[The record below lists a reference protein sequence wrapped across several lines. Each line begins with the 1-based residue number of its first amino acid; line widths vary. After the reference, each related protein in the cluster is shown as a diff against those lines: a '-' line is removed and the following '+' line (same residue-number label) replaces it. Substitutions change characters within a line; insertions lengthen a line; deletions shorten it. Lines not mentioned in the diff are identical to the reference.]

1 MRDIRIALS
10 NTVRMLDIQL
20 DIINHDIEML
30 DEITKIDNDRL
41 DIKAEKHYK
50 HIIRQ
55 QLIDAKKSLI
65 NSITIERRNERN
77 NKHC

>member
-1 MRDIRIALS
+1 MREISIALS

-30 DEITKIDNDRL
+30 NEILKIDNDRL

-50 HIIRQ
+50 HVIWRQ
-55 QLIDAKKSLI
+55 LSDAKKSLI
-65 NSITIERRNERN
+65 NSITNER
-77 NKHC
+77 KSEKE

>member
-20 DIINHDIEML
+20 DIINHDIELL
-30 DEITKIDNDRL
+30 DEIEKMDDSRL

-50 HIIRQ
+50 HIIKR
-55 QLIDAKKSLI
+55 QLIDAKKNFI
-65 NSITIERRNERN
+65 NSITIERRNER
-77 NKHC
+77 K

>member
-30 DEITKIDNDRL
+30 GEIDKIANDRL

-50 HIIRQ
+50 QVIRQ
-55 QLIDAKKSLI
+55 QLMESKKSLI
-65 NSITIERRNERN
+65 NSITLERRNERN
-77 NKHC
+77 

>member
-30 DEITKIDNDRL
+30 DEMLKIDNDRL

-50 HIIRQ
+50 QVIRR
-55 QLIDAKKSLI
+55 QLSDAKKSVI
-65 NSITIERRNERN
+65 NSITLERKAE
-77 NKHC
+77 KE

>member
-30 DEITKIDNDRL
+30 EEIAKIDNDRL

-50 HIIRQ
+50 HVIRQ
-55 QLIDAKKSLI
+55 QLIDSKKV
-65 NSITIERRNERN
+65 
-77 NKHC
+77 

>member
-1 MRDIRIALS
+1 MREIRIALS

-30 DEITKIDNDRL
+30 DEMLKIDDDRL

-50 HIIRQ
+50 HVIWC
-55 QLIDAKKSLI
+55 QLSDAKKSLI
-65 NSITIERRNERN
+65 NSITIERKAE
-77 NKHC
+77 KE

>member
-1 MRDIRIALS
+1 MREVRIALS

-30 DEITKIDNDRL
+30 DEITNIDHSRL

-50 HIIRQ
+50 HVIKQ
-55 QLIDAKKSLI
+55 QLLNFKKSLI
-65 NSITIERRNERN
+65 NSIALERKAE
-77 NKHC
+77 KE